1 MKNFLRITFAFLAL
15 ALSATAY
22 CSTSFDAC
30 KAEQACVTVSPPG
43 VQLAQEP
50 VVFAVIEPVPCVT
63 CVPFVTFESR
73 CEIVGTAYLSRPYQY
88 DNKSTFCPFA
98 DIYLQSHRCVMY
110 RRCELT
116 ASTGYKQHVKRLPYS
131 RHVYT
136 RC

>member
-1 MKNFLRITFAFLAL
+1 MKNFLGITFAFLVL

-22 CSTSFDAC
+22 CSTTFDAC
-30 KAEQACVTVSPPG
+30 KAEQACVTVSPPD

-50 VVFAVIEPVPCVT
+50 VVFDVSNSLACVT

-73 CEIVGTAYLSRPYQY
+73 CEIVGALNLCQSYQTAR
-88 DNKSTFCPFA
+88 KAIMCPCV
-98 DIYLQSHRCVMY
+98 DIYLRSQRCVMC
-110 RRCELT
+110 RRCELS

-131 RHVYT
+131 RHVCT

>member
-30 KAEQACVTVSPPG
+30 KAEQACVTVSPPD
-43 VQLAQEP
+43 VLLAQEP
-50 VVFAVIEPVPCVT
+50 VVVDVSNSLACVT
-63 CVPFVTFESR
+63 CVPFVTFESL
-73 CEIVGTAYLSRPYQY
+73 CEIVGTAYLSRPYQD
-88 DNKSTFCPFA
+88 DNKSTFCPCV
-98 DIYLQSHRCVMY
+98 DIYLQSHRYVMC

-131 RHVYT
+131 RHVCT